1 MEKRSD
7 SLLDETTQPP
17 KAKALEVKINMRDMP
32 LFKGLVAIIGD
43 LVIDERI
50 PQIVREE
57 YVYRMIS
64 LDSYEE

>member
-1 MEKRSD
+1 
-7 SLLDETTQPP
+7 
-17 KAKALEVKINMRDMP
+17 MP

-50 PQIVREE
+50 PAIIRQE